1 MAADAEEDAE
11 TLRRAMAE
19 AVAAE
24 DYETAAA
31 LRDRLKAAE
40 GEASRVR
47 RPEPGSMGLGTE
59 RPAHVPPPGWV
70 KPPRP
75 DPMTAGNK
83 RGGRRRKP

>member
-1 MAADAEEDAE
+1 MTAEDLEA
-11 TLRRAMAE
+11 LRRAMAQ

-40 GEASRVR
+40 SGSRVR
-47 RPEPGSMGLGTE
+47 RREPGAMGLGTE

-70 KPPRP
+70 KPQRP
-75 DPMTAGNK
+75 DPMTAGTK